1 VRCSSTTDLEQP
13 LAFSRRPRQGRTVGG
28 RVFFF
33 FKDVVYGVYRFR
45 GENTWAIRKGEK
57 KKHLHFVAFQL
68 SLLDVGRDAKKRFN
82 ER

>member
-1 VRCSSTTDLEQP
+1 
-13 LAFSRRPRQGRTVGG
+13 
-28 RVFFF
+28 VFFF